1 MHWFSW
7 EHKGVIL
14 SLMSRMN
21 LSFPFIYVNLDTKEE
36 PHWTQHS
43 IQDNIYALCN
53 SKKFNMFRKLTFDTL
68 VMSLM
73 KKNVRAE
80 KIVCSFEEKIATHCY
95 NFSSFIWFLTLYF
108 NIDILFQYLMSGL

>member
-7 EHKGVIL
+7 EHKGAIL

-53 SKKFNMFRKLTFDTL
+53 SQ
-68 VMSLM
+68 
-73 KKNVRAE
+73 
-80 KIVCSFEEKIATHCY
+80 I
-95 NFSSFIWFLTLYF
+95 
-108 NIDILFQYLMSGL
+108 